1 MRALGP
7 GSLTVP
13 VDGPPL
19 TTPFPHARSPDIRS
33 ISHSKVLTV
42 HREGSFT
49 FFVLRPLSDLFL
61 RIGRRITVSV
71 TTSTSLPTTI
81 TASSDTS

>member
-1 MRALGP
+1 
-7 GSLTVP
+7 
-13 VDGPPL
+13 
-19 TTPFPHARSPDIRS
+19 
-33 ISHSKVLTV
+33 V

-61 RIGRRITVSV
+61 WIGRRITVSV